1 MSRQVFFD
9 PSGRRSRHVTNI
21 SAVLAFILI
30 FLSVLFFLSLLA
42 VPFLPD
48 LHALKETTR
57 RPTALL
63 SLPDHEDRLGRFLLH
78 QSKTQLFDEISH
90 KKERRSRAVQG
101 ERVVGAFYALWRTTG
116 LNSLHEV
123 KSQLTHLFPEWLH
136 INAEGG
142 LTTIDWDPSIN
153 VRNREVVRIC
163 REEEIALLPVLNNAE
178 NGAFDPRRVSLL
190 LRSAPRR
197 AKLIADLRDFLIEE
211 QFQGINL
218 DFESL
223 QPADY
228 RGYVAFVK
236 ELSQDFHKHNL
247 LVTVDLEVNIDTLPI
262 GEIAAES
269 DFVIPMA
276 YDEHFW
282 GGDDGPIASAPWLYQ
297 SLKRFSEKVPAEK
310 IVLGLAGYAYDWP
323 ERGKGESLS
332 YQLALRRAKHFGSGA
347 DEKSIIHYDPDALNP
362 WFHYE
367 DEKGMGHNVWFL
379 DALSTWNQLRVSRDL
394 GFRGSALWVLGSEDP
409 GVWSVI
415 ANPDMTAEEAQDK
428 LTDVHFPYRI
438 EYEGEGEILEVMS
451 LPADGKRSFKIDA
464 DTGLV
469 TELAYES
476 FPSSYTIKRAGYRKN
491 FIALT
496 FDDGPHEEFTGKIL
510 DVLKK
515 YDVRASFF
523 LIGQNAERYPDLVE
537 RIVREGHVIGNHT
550 FTHPNIA
557 RVNGQRARLE
567 LNTTQRSI
575 QSLLKR
581 STLLFRPPYN
591 ADAEP
596 ETAEEVD
603 PLLTA
608 SELGYVTVGELIDPQ
623 DWNLMRKNEA
633 GETVPRKPADLLDSI
648 FYQLQKKNGNI
659 VLLHDGGGDRTITV
673 ETLEQ
678 LIPALKKKGYHLG
691 TVAELMGQKP
701 EDVMPPLRKEDQVII
716 GYDRIVFEA
725 LFAGEMIIGILFI
738 TAVVLGIGR
747 VLFIL
752 LLAMLGAIKRDRE
765 KFSAGYTP
773 SVTVLVAAYN
783 EEGVITATVESIL
796 RNEYSIDQVIV
807 IDDGSKDNTF
817 GVLKDAFSRNRKV
830 KLISQP
836 NGGKSAALNNGI
848 RSARG
853 DILICIDADT
863 LLAPDA
869 IGKMV
874 RHFEDPLT
882 GAVAGNI
889 KVGNRLNVL
898 TKWQAIEYITSQ
910 NLDRRAYDLLNT
922 VTVVPGA
929 LGAWRREAIVKCG
942 GYLTDTLAEDMDL
955 TWRLRRHGYRIVN
968 ETEALG
974 WTEAPDTFKGFFKQR
989 MRWAFGTLQCLYK
1002 HRDALLHYGWF
1013 GWFALPSLW
1022 VFQILFQVVAPL
1034 VDIQVFFMLGRFLD
1048 AWLSSGLYQQD
1059 WQPLRSAAA
1068 DLSRYGLLYSALFVV
1083 ELGGAFLAFRMDREK
1098 LGLLWWTFWQRFVYR
1113 QIIYA
1118 VIYYSLWRAL
1128 SGMRQGWNKVQR
1140 KGTVQTTAA

>member
-9 PSGRRSRHVTNI
+9 PSGRRSRHVTSI
-21 SAVLAFILI
+21 GAGLASVLIL
-30 FLSVLFFLSLLA
+30 LSVLFFLSLLA
-42 VPFLPD
+42 VPFLPG
-48 LHALKETTR
+48 LHGLKETSKRSTV
-57 RPTALL
+57 LL

-90 KKERRSRAVQG
+90 KKERRTRPVQE

-123 KSQLTHLFPEWLH
+123 RSQLTHLFPEWLH
-136 INAEGG
+136 INADGT

-163 REEEIALLPVLNNAE
+163 REDEIAILPVLNNAQ
-178 NGAFDPRRVSLL
+178 NGKFDPHRVSLL
-190 LRSAPRR
+190 LHSAPRR
-197 AKLIADLRDFLIEE
+197 AKLIAAVRDFLIEE
-211 QFQGINL
+211 KFQGINL
-218 DFESL
+218 DFENL
-223 QPADY
+223 QASDY
-228 RGYVAFVK
+228 AGYVAFVK
-236 ELSQDFHKHNL
+236 ELSADFHKHKL
-247 LVTVDLEVNIDTLPI
+247 LVSVDLEVNVDALPI
-262 GEIAAES
+262 GEIAAEA

-276 YDEHFW
+276 YDEHFY
-282 GGDDGPIASAPWLYQ
+282 GGDAGPIASAPWLYQ
-297 SLKRFSEKVPAEK
+297 TLKRFSDRVPANK

-323 ERGKGESLS
+323 EKGTGESLS
-332 YQLALRRAKHFGSGA
+332 YQLALHRAKQYGSGS

-362 WFHYE
+362 WFHYV
-367 DEKGMGHNVWFL
+367 DEKGVGHNVWFL
-379 DALSTWNQLRVSRDL
+379 DALSTWNQLRVSRDF

-409 GVWSVI
+409 GVWTVL
-415 ANPDMTAEEAQDK
+415 ANPDMTAEDAQEK
-428 LTDVHFPYRI
+428 LADIHFPYRI
-438 EYEGEGEILEVMS
+438 EYEGEGEILEVMT
-451 LPADGKRSFKIDA
+451 LPADGKRTVQIDP

-469 TELAYES
+469 TDLSYEA
-476 FPSSYTIKRAGYRKN
+476 FPSSYTIKRAGYQKN

-510 DVLKK
+510 DVLKEHNVK
-515 YDVRASFF
+515 ATFF
-523 LIGQNAERYPDLVE
+523 LIGQNAERYPGLVE
-537 RIVREGHVIGNHT
+537 RIVSEGHVIGNHT

-557 RVNGQRARLE
+557 RVNEQRARLE

-623 DWNLMRKNEA
+623 DWNLTRKTQS
-633 GETVPRKPADLLDSI
+633 GETIARQPSDLLDSI
-648 FYQLQKKNGNI
+648 YHQLQKKNGNI

-673 ETLEQ
+673 ETLER
-678 LIPALKKKGYHLG
+678 LIPALQKRGYRFG

-701 EDVMPPLRKEDQVII
+701 EDVMPPLRKEDRVII
-716 GYDRIVFEA
+716 GYDRVVFEV
-725 LFAGEMIIGILFI
+725 LFAGEMIIGVLFI
-738 TAVVLGIGR
+738 TAVTLGIGR
-747 VLFIL
+747 VLLIL
-752 LLAMLGAIKRDRE
+752 LLALLAAIKRNGQT
-765 KFSAGYTP
+765 FSSTYRP

-783 EEGVITATVESIL
+783 EEEVITGTVDSIL
-796 RNEYSIDQVIV
+796 RSDYPIDQVIV
-807 IDDGSKDNTF
+807 IDDGSKDRTF
-817 GVLKDAFSRNRKV
+817 DVLKAAFGHNRRV
-830 KLISQP
+830 KLMTQE

-848 RSARG
+848 HHAKG
-853 DILICIDADT
+853 DVLICIDADT

-869 IGKMV
+869 IEKMV

-929 LGAWRREAIVKCG
+929 LGAWRREAIVQCG

-955 TWRLRRHGYRIVN
+955 TWRLRRQGYRIVN

-1002 HRDALLHYGWF
+1002 HRDALLHFGWF

-1022 VFQILFQVVAPL
+1022 IFQILFQVVAPL
-1034 VDIQVFFMLGRFLD
+1034 VDIQVFFMAGRFLD

-1059 WQPLRSAAA
+1059 WQPLRTAAA
-1068 DLSRYGLLYSALFVV
+1068 DLSRYGLLYSLLFVV
-1083 ELGGAFLAFRMDREK
+1083 ELGGSLLAFRMDREK

-1140 KGTVQTTAA
+1140 KGTAQTST